1 MQIAHIKSTFLTQ
14 FRKDLI
20 PLLIINTLIAV
31 LLSLF
36 DPRTGL
42 LSNLIISHCIGFCI
56 SLLSCSVMG
65 LLQGR
70 ASWSIRML
78 LALPL
83 GLFLGFKLA
92 AFLGAFDVLG
102 HVFSTPQDGWRWV
115 AIAIIVSSCACAF
128 FVVLFHSQNYRTELE
143 IERRRLA
150 EAQQAEIA
158 AQLAMLQA
166 QIEPHFLFNTL
177 ANLRSLITHDPHL
190 AQLMLDHLD
199 DYLRATLLRTRKARS
214 TLAEEIALVSDL
226 LCINQMRLGQR
237 LTFTLNIPEHLMSAI
252 LPPLLLQPLVE
263 NALKHGIEPAI
274 VGGNIDISAEQV
286 GAQIKIKVSDTGLGL
301 QVNARE
307 PGIGLAN
314 VRARLAS
321 LYEQNA
327 ALSLSPLQP
336 HGVVAELSFPFERT
350 SCQAH

>member
-1 MQIAHIKSTFLTQ
+1 MILQQ
-14 FRKDLI
+14 FRKDMK
-20 PLLIINTLIAV
+20 PLFIVNTLIAV
-31 LLSLF
+31 LLTLF
-36 DPRTGL
+36 DPRTSL
-42 LSNLIISHCIGFCI
+42 VSNLIISHCIGFCI
-56 SLLSCSVMG
+56 SFLSCSVAG
-65 LLQGR
+65 LMQGR
-70 ASWSIRML
+70 TNWPIRML
-78 LALPL
+78 VSVPL
-83 GLFLGFKLA
+83 GLFLGFKLS

-102 HVFSTPQDGWRWV
+102 SVFSSPQDGWRWV

-128 FVVLFHSQNYRTELE
+128 FVVLLHSQNYRTELE
-143 IERRRLA
+143 IERRLLA

-177 ANLRSLITHDPHL
+177 ANLRSLIKHDPHL
-190 AQLMLDHLD
+190 AQLMLDHLN

-214 TLAEEIALVSDL
+214 TLAEEIALVTDL

-237 LTFTLNIPEHLMSAI
+237 LTFTLNIPEHLMSAT

-274 VGGNIDISAEQV
+274 VGGNIDISAEQI
-286 GAQIKIKVSDTGLGL
+286 GGQIKIKVSDTGLGM

-327 ALSLSPLQP
+327 ELSMSPLQP
-336 HGVVAELSFPFERT
+336 HGVVAELSFPFER
-350 SCQAH
+350 Q